1 MCFKKKKKVELT
13 ETQLNILRF
22 LDFADEWM
30 RKDSDIKEL
39 RFVRIPKEEQED
51 GGAISALNILRY
63 SHND

>member
-13 ETQLNILRF
+13 ETQLYFLRF

-39 RFVRIPKEEQED
+39 RFVRIPKEDQEV
-51 GGAISALNILRY
+51 GGAISCLNVLKY
-63 SHND
+63 SEGD

>member
-39 RFVRIPKEEQED
+39 RFVRIPIEEQEV